1 MARSIKNEKFPK
13 KPAKVTGFTVDQL
26 GSAVFPGSAAVTL
39 PLGPEANRP
48 ATPGTGMIRINTDN
62 NSLEYYNSIEW
73 KTLSGTSGATSNAT
87 IVKDNFITTTGG
99 TLYGPLS
106 VTPYQVNAVLVYM
119 DNVVQEPGYNF
130 TLANSS
136 GTLTGT
142 LNYIKFDSPGTQNG
156 KRLVVVQGFDT
167 I

>member
-26 GSAVFPGSAAVTL
+26 GAAVFPGTAAVTL
-39 PLGPEANRP
+39 PLGPEADRP
-48 ATPGTGMIRINTDN
+48 ATPGTGMIRINTDTN
-62 NSLEYYNSIEW
+62 TLEFYNSVEW
-73 KTLSGTSGATSNAT
+73 KTLSGTSGATGNAT

-119 DNVVQEPGYNF
+119 DNVIQEPGYNF
-130 TLANSS
+130 TLSNSS

-142 LNYIKFDSPGTQNG
+142 LNYIKFDAPGTQNG
-156 KRLVVVQGFDT
+156 KRLVAVQGFDT